1 MASGIQLST
10 HCTQH
15 HCDVCHTQVWSIGV
29 PRGWFQIRRGRD
41 PGQTH
46 VGLGLFCK
54 AACLAVRAAT
64 YFDTEQ
70 KANGMPYLLSR
81 AGVPGQRVAFRDKRL
96 LRALV
101 ETLQSLET
109 GPAGGAR
116 TWPR

>member
-1 MASGIQLST
+1 MASGVQLST
-10 HCTQH
+10 YCSQH
-15 HCDVCHTQVWSIGV
+15 QCDVCHTQVWSIGV

-54 AACLAVRAAT
+54 AACLAVRSAT

-70 KANGMPYLLSR
+70 KANGMPYLLAR
-81 AGVPGQRVAFRDKRL
+81 AGVPGPRVAFRDKRL
-96 LRALV
+96 LKTLV
-101 ETLQSLET
+101 DALQSLESVT
-109 GPAGGAR
+109 AGGMR